1 MIRLSLYDN
10 CDRNRVPF
18 KNIAIEEYLTRHVAD
33 DEVILYLWQNAKT
46 VVIGRNQNAWRECN
60 VEKLAAD
67 GGYLARRLS
76 GGGAVYHN
84 TGNLNFTFCAPEALY
99 DVDRQ
104 VSVIA
109 KAAGAFGISVKKT
122 GRNDIMA
129 DGKKFSG
136 NAFWKSGGQCYHHG
150 TILISENMANM
161 VKYLDTDG
169 SKLRAKSVPSV
180 PARVVNLADLNPAVT
195 PEAFRKAM
203 GKAFGEIYGGVPQ
216 VLADSD
222 LDWKEIAGREAFF
235 ASDEWRLGHQ
245 PAFTHQWEQQF
256 SWGCLRLYMTV
267 EGGVIQEASID
278 SDGLAANLLAK
289 IPGAL
294 KGLPYESGAIETAL
308 LQIGDDAE
316 ERTLLEEIQ
325 KAMKKDR

>member
-1 MIRLSLYDN
+1 MTLTIYDN
-10 CDRNRVPF
+10 CDENRVPF
-18 KNIAIEEYLTRHVAD
+18 KNIAIEEYLTRHVGE
-33 DEVILYLWQNAKT
+33 DEVTLYLWQNEKT

-67 GGYLARRLS
+67 GGYLTRRLS

-84 TGNLNFTFCAPEALY
+84 TGNVNFTFCAPEALY
-99 DVDRQ
+99 DVDKQ

-109 KAAGAFGISVKKT
+109 AAARTFGISVEKT

-136 NAFWKSGGQCYHHG
+136 NAFWKSGGKCYHHG
-150 TILISENMANM
+150 TILIAENMANM

-195 PEAFRKAM
+195 PESFRRAM
-203 GKAFGEIYGGVPQ
+203 VKAFGDVYGGEPKI
-216 VLADSD
+216 LTDAD
-222 LDWKEIAGREAFF
+222 LDWKEIGEREAFF
-235 ASDEWRLGHQ
+235 ASDEWRFGHQ
-245 PAFTHQWEQQF
+245 LAFTNQWEHHF
-256 SWGCLRLYMTV
+256 PWGFLRIYVTV
-267 EGGVIQEASID
+267 DDGKVTEATID
-278 SDGLAANLLAK
+278 SDGLASNLLAE

-294 KGLPYESGAIETAL
+294 KGVPYRTA
-308 LQIGDDAE
+308 DMAE
-316 ERTLLEEIQ
+316 RILSIPADGKEEQGMLEDIV
-325 KAMKKDR
+325 KAMKN